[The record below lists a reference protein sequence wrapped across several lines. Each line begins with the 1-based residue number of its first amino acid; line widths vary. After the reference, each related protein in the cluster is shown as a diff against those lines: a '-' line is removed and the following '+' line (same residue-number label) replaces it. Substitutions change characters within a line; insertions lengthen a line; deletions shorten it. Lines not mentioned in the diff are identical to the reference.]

1 MIRTLKIVKKE
12 AKELNEKKN
21 SVCLNGDLPSSPTN
35 GTMGSQ
41 QKRGSASRIEY
52 DENGKKILPEIYYV
66 PTSRHIRQ
74 QTDCYFGAGDEFNQ
88 KGNTTLIARM
98 SKSLDLE
105 EINDINGKKSQ
116 VLMLEDKKT
125 VSESLAKRMG
135 RDKTGANELIEQQA
149 K

>member
-1 MIRTLKIVKKE
+1 MGIPRGPT
-12 AKELNEKKN
+12 
-21 SVCLNGDLPSSPTN
+21 SPTG

-41 QKRGSASRIEY
+41 QKRGSGSRIEY

-74 QTDCYFGAGDEFNQ
+74 QTDCYFGGGDEFNN

-98 SKSLDLE
+98 SKSMDLE

-125 VSESLAKRMG
+125 TSESLAKRFD
-135 RDKTGANELIEQQA
+135 RKADELIEQQNKA
-149 K
+149 DVESDDPDFWKSECISRK